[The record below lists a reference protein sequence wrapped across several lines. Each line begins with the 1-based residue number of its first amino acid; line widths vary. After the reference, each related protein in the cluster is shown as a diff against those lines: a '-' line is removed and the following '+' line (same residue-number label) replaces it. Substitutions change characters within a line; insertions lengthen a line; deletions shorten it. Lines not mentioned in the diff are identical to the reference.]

1 MTDIER
7 LVSIIDSSDNIVFFG
22 GAGVSTESGI
32 KDFRGKHG
40 IYTELKNDDPLM
52 SPEYLLSSTCLYREP
67 EKFYANYRANLNCL
81 DAKPNITHKYL
92 KALEDKGKLTAIVTQ
107 NIDGLHQKAGSTRV
121 YEIHGTMSTC
131 HCTKCEK
138 EYPGKVIFEQEG
150 IPKCECGE
158 MLRPDVVLYGEML
171 TQAYSYASYYMSKAD
186 VLLVAGTSLVVA
198 PASGMVANLYPGE
211 HLIIINDAETP
222 YDDKAEI
229 VIHKPLGEVFGA
241 LMEALN

>member
-40 IYTELKNDDPLM
+40 IYTELKNDDSLM
-52 SPEYLLSSTCLYREP
+52 SPEYLMSSTCLYREP
-67 EKFYANYRANLNCL
+67 EKFYTNYRTNLNCL
-81 DAKPNITHKYL
+81 DAKPNITHNYL

-107 NIDGLHQKAGSTRV
+107 NIDGLHQKAGSTKV

-138 EYPGKVIFEQEG
+138 EYPGEVIFEQEG

-198 PASGMVANLYPGE
+198 PASGMVGNLYPGE
-211 HLIIINDAETP
+211 HLIIINDTKTP
-222 YDDKAEI
+222 YDDRAEI

-241 LMEALN
+241 LMDALN